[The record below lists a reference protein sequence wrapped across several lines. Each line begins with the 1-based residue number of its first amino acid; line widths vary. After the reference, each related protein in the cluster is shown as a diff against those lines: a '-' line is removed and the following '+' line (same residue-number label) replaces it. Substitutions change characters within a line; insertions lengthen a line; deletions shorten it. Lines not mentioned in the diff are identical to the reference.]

1 VCVCVCVCVCVVH
14 KFQPMYVKWSLHLPP
29 TVKPDYSDLLYV
41 VGENRK
47 YVAEF
52 EVFLAVMLSV

>member
-1 VCVCVCVCVCVVH
+1 
-14 KFQPMYVKWSLHLPP
+14 MYVKWSLHLPP
-29 TVKPDYSDLLYV
+29 TFKPDYGDLFYV

-52 EVFLAVMLSV
+52 EVFVAVLLSV